1 MVKLYEN
8 GKTRA
13 AIVEI
18 FRKNR
23 KIYGT
28 RKIKVKLQE
37 QGLIVSRRRIWRI
50 LKEQGLV
57 ST

>member
-1 MVKLYEN
+1 MKLYEN